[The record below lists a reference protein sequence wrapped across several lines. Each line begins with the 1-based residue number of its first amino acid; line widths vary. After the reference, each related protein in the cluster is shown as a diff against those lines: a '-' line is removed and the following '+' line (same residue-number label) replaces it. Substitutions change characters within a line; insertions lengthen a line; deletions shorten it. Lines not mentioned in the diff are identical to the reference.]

1 MEQIYYSPTGYF
13 MGKSAIGKLASAAK
27 VSLDIAA
34 DWLSRQAIW
43 QIYLPGPKS
52 IKYGSFDVYVPNEVH
67 QADILYLPHDK
78 QRRVYKY
85 ALTVVDIASR
95 YKEAFPL
102 STKSSFEV
110 ADAFTK
116 IYQKGP
122 LRWPNLLQVDPGS
135 EFRGKVSSL
144 MAKHNVVIWQF
155 YVYEFHLQRHLPV

>member
-1 MEQIYYSPTGYF
+1 MQVYNMEQIYYSPTGYYT
-13 MGKSAIGKLASAAK
+13 GKSAINKLANAAN
-27 VSLDIAA
+27 VPRDIAA

-102 STKSSFEV
+102 STKSSSEV
-110 ADAFTK
+110 AAEFTK
-116 IYQKGP
+116 IYKQ
-122 LRWPNLLQVDPGS
+122 RS
-135 EFRGKVSSL
+135 ATMAEFVTG
-144 MAKHNVVIWQF
+144 
-155 YVYEFHLQRHLPV
+155 